1 MRGGVCFFLCLLCLK
16 FEEGFIKLCQSIKCE
31 IRKIK
36 TLFIKKEM
44 SPVNVS
50 E

>member
-1 MRGGVCFFLCLLCLK
+1 MFLSLCLLCLK
-16 FEEGFIKLCQSIKCE
+16 FGEGFIKLCQSIKCD

-36 TLFIKKEM
+36 TLFIKREM

-50 E
+50 G

>member
-1 MRGGVCFFLCLLCLK
+1 MFLSLFLLCLK
-16 FEEGFIKLCQSIKCE
+16 FEEEFIKLCQSIKCD

-44 SPVNVS
+44 
-50 E
+50 